1 MTVDEFAR
9 IVAVQCDAHIS
20 IKYIFK
26 QVIVNISYQNVL
38 ISFRLQS

>member
-9 IVAVQCDAHIS
+9 IVAVEYDAHIS
-20 IKYIFK
+20 VKYTFK

-38 ISFRLQS
+38 NFSA